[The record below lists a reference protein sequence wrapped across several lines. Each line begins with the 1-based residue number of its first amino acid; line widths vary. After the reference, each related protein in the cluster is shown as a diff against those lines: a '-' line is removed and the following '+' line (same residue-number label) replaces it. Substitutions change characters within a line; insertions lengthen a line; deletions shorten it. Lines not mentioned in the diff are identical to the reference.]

1 MMKHYLTMIVAVLM
15 ALPCWAQGNKLYIE
29 DFEIEPDSSLT
40 VPVMMANADST
51 RGVQFNVT
59 LPEGLALEGYAVSDY
74 SRDYEMTMT
83 CRLADDGTYYVVMV
97 YPNGRICFPA
107 GTEPVALLTFTAGSA
122 FKGGTISVW
131 KCRGSTID
139 NHVIEFDGALTTVT
153 VPASSLIGVPIDKQ
167 PVKDEYFNLQGFP
180 IDSPDSTSLAIK
192 VSTWPDG
199 KTTSSK
205 VACRM

>member
-1 MMKHYLTMIVAVLM
+1 MRHYLMIIVAVLM
-15 ALPCWAQGNKLYIE
+15 ALPCWAQGNKVYIE
-29 DFEIEPDSSLT
+29 DFEIEPDSSIT

-51 RGVQFNVT
+51 RGVQFNIT
-59 LPEGLALEGYAVSDY
+59 LPEGMGLDGFAVSDY
-74 SRDYEMTMT
+74 SRQYEMTMT
-83 CRLADDGTYYVVMV
+83 CRLADEGTFYVAMV

-107 GTEPVALLTFTAGSA
+107 GTEPVALLTFTASSN
-122 FKGGTISVW
+122 FKGGIIKVW

-167 PVKDEYFNLQGFP
+167 PVKDEFFNLQGVP
-180 IDSPDSTSLAIK
+180 INSPDSAAMAIK

-199 KTTSSK
+199 KVTASK